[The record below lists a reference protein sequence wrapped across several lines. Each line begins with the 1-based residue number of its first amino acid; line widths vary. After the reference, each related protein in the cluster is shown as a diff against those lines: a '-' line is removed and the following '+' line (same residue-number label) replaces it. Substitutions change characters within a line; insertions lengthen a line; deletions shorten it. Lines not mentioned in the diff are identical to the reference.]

1 MKVPMTTV
9 VVSLLVKPAVL
20 VGLFELINRVAEFS
34 GFGLSLIMPAADSV
48 SQVTGFSYNDSM
60 VLVTGL
66 IAFCVLQLVTAVWGV
81 LRAPASDLLG

>member
-48 SQVTGFSYNDSM
+48 SQVTGISYNDSM

-66 IAFCVLQLVTAVWGV
+66 IAFCLLQLLTAVWRV
-81 LRAPASDLLG
+81 LRTPASGLLG